1 MASVETYS
9 QIDGDNLYNV
19 KRVIVEELDPTT
31 WDVKAGGTPLKIS
44 CDSTIGME
52 AEINEGEKK
61 TLRDAEKIIAQA
73 KDEDLLEALNLKL
86 TTCRLPVELIP
97 IVQGGTL
104 RYSNQPGQDKK
115 VIGYDA
121 PKTKDGNKNKKY
133 FKVTAYVENYDGEA
147 VTNYV
152 QFTFWK
158 CKGSILSFDL
168 KKEFFTPEFN
178 IRATENTALD
188 KPPYSFDYVDSLPV

>member
-1 MASVETYS
+1 MAGAETYS

-31 WDVKAGGTPLKIS
+31 WDVKTGGIPLKIS

-52 AEINEGEKK
+52 PEINEGEKK
-61 TLRDAEKIIAQA
+61 TLRDTEKIIAQA

-104 RYSNQPGQDKK
+104 RYSAEDGQEKK
-115 VIGYDA
+115 VVGYDA

-133 FKVTAYVENYDGEA
+133 FKVTAYVENYEGEA
-147 VTNYV
+147 VINYV
-152 QFTFWK
+152 KFTFWK

-178 IRATENTALD
+178 IRATENTTLD
-188 KPPYSFDYVDSLPV
+188 KPPYSFDYVDSLPA